1 MSHNGLRVLRY
12 EGEDNSKMDLTEIL
26 CEDVDLIRVPFD
38 RVECGF
44 L

>member
-1 MSHNGLRVLRY
+1 
-12 EGEDNSKMDLTEIL
+12 MDLTEIL

-44 L
+44 LWTR